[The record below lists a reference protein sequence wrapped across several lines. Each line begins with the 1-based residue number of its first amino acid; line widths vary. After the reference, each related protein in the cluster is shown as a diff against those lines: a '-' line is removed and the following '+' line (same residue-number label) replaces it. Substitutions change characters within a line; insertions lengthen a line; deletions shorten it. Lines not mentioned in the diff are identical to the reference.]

1 VIKPSARL
9 IRPSRNPQGA
19 CSEHARR
26 VAVPAAPVAPDKWL
40 MANQKGP
47 ARPISAGDDRSAK
60 RRILV
65 VEDDHAS
72 QELVRV
78 LLEGA
83 GYLVEVT
90 GAASIA
96 LQRVNDLAPAL
107 VLVDLNLPGW
117 DGLWLA
123 RQLQQR
129 PETADI
135 PVVALTAHVGLRDRE
150 AAHEAGCVGF
160 ISKPIDTRT
169 FSEKVARYIAGTGAD

>member
-1 VIKPSARL
+1 FGRML
-9 IRPSRNPQGA
+9 CA
-19 CSEHARR
+19 CSMCGQAM
-26 VAVPAAPVAPDKWL
+26 ATAPNKWL
-40 MANQKGP
+40 RQPTEKHPRKDMD
-47 ARPISAGDDRSAK
+47 AGDSRPAK

-83 GYLVEVT
+83 GYVVQVT

-96 LQRVNDLAPAL
+96 LQCVNDLSPAL

-123 RQLQQR
+123 RELQRR

-135 PVVALTAHVGLRDRE
+135 PVVALTGNVGLRDRE
-150 AAHEAGCVGF
+150 AAHLAGCVGF

-169 FSEKVARYIAGTGAD
+169 FSERVARYISGTGAD